1 MLAAHRAGIRR
12 VLVPKRNEADLDDIP
27 ADLRREMDI
36 VLVESIDE
44 VLQEALP
51 GLKAAAA

>member
-1 MLAAHRAGIRR
+1 

-27 ADLRREMDI
+27 SDLRREMDL
-36 VLVESIDE
+36 VLVDSIDQ
-44 VLQEALP
+44 VLGEALP